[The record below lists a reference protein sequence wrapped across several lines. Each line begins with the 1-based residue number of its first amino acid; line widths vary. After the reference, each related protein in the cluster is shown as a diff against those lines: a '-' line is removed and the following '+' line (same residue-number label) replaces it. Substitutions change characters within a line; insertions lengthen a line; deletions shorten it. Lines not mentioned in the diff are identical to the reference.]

1 MKKRKNV
8 GKLFD
13 IRFFLENLVETC
25 LQTFFYEVLKNGLTE
40 KKIEEH

>member
-1 MKKRKNV
+1 MSCCVNDFV
-8 GKLFD
+8 TFD